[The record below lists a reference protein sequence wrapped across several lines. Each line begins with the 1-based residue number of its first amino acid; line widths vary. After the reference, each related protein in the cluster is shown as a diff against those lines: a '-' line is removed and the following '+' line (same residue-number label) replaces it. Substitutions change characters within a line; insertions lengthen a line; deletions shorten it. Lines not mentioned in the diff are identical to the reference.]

1 MDTFCVVP
9 VLVPR
14 GLCSTA
20 CIVSEKS
27 RGLTARCRWFWLED
41 PMLLFCTRLPRPAA
55 TRVRGGERG
64 SEGHALHQVIISQL
78 TDWRPQFTL
87 TGTFLNQDNWR
98 VTSAIP
104 LVCLVKLQFLAKSLF
119 WCRCHLLRV
128 KRFWPYQLYHPL
140 ASRVATPSLFTP

>member
-1 MDTFCVVP
+1 MDTFRVVP

-64 SEGHALHQVIISQL
+64 SEGH
-78 TDWRPQFTL
+78 DFTKL
-87 TGTFLNQDNWR
+87 SFLNSQIEGH
-98 VTSAIP
+98 SSP
-104 LVCLVKLQFLAKSLF
+104 LPGLS
-119 WCRCHLLRV
+119 
-128 KRFWPYQLYHPL
+128 
-140 ASRVATPSLFTP
+140 